1 MEAQKAQLLK
11 KRRSLRV
18 SSKTVRVNSNEMCRN
33 KKMRPTQMQCHNL
46 VNSRLLEI
54 GLGGK
59 TENLRGNRMRNVIR
73 DQLTGAGAGAG
84 AGVGAGIPVQYCY
97 IFVG

>member
-1 MEAQKAQLLK
+1 
-11 KRRSLRV
+11 
-18 SSKTVRVNSNEMCRN
+18 
-33 KKMRPTQMQCHNL
+33 MQCHNL

-59 TENLRGNRMRNVIR
+59 TENLQGNRMRNVIR
-73 DQLTGAGAGAG
+73 YQLTGVGAGAGAG
-84 AGVGAGIPVQYCY
+84 ILVQYCY